1 MKYTQYDNN
10 DMYKMNLFYDFI
22 KITAFC
28 GKRLGAKNYE
38 FACKKTLA
46 CAKNDNY

>member
-28 GKRLGAKNYE
+28 GKS
-38 FACKKTLA
+38 KKL
-46 CAKNDNY
+46 